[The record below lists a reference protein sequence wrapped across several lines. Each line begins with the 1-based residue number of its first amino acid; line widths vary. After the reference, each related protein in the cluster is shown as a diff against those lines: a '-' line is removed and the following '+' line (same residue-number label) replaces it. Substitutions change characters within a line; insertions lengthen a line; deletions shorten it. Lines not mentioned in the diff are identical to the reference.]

1 MNMDRDRETDINFD
15 FLRGVIMGAAGCILV
30 LLSALTI
37 AQYAGKINV
46 AAGLKWDENGMSKEA
61 VEIKDKAEI
70 LSSYI
75 NRFYLNDI
83 DYGKMGDIIYKAM
96 VSGLDDKYA
105 AYYTKDEYKDIS
117 EKTKGEFCG
126 IGAYISQGKNDNY
139 LKVAGVVKGGPAEKA
154 GIKKGDII
162 VEVDGEN
169 IQGKDSSYAV
179 SKMKGKKGTNVSIS
193 VMRKGNKKPIT
204 FNIKREVIH
213 DNTVS
218 YKMLDNNIG
227 YISVS
232 AFETVT
238 KKQFKSAVDCLEKKN
253 EKGLIIDLRD
263 NGGGLLDTA
272 LDMLDHIL
280 PKKLVVYTKDKNGVA
295 EEYYTKDDKEIKI
308 PIVILVNGNS
318 ASASEVF
325 CGALRDYGKAKLLGT
340 KTFGKGIVQSS
351 FAFRDGTGLKFTTSK
366 YYTPKGMNIHGTG
379 FEPDIK
385 VKSNGKM
392 TALKESGYKVD
403 NQINAALDYLTIALK
418 SKR

>member
-126 IGAYISQGKNDNY
+126 IGAYISQGKNDNS

-193 VMRKGNKKPIT
+193 VVRKGNKKPIT

-238 KKQFKSAVDCLEKKN
+238 KKQFKSSVDCLEKKN

-366 YYTPKGMNIHGTG
+366 YYTPKGINIHGTG

>member
-139 LKVAGVVKGGPAEKA
+139 LKVAGVVKGGPAQKA

-238 KKQFKSAVDCLEKKN
+238 KKQFKSAIDCLEKKN

-272 LDMLDHIL
+272 LDMLDQIL

-366 YYTPKGMNIHGTG
+366 YYTPKGINIHGTG

>member
-139 LKVAGVVKGGPAEKA
+139 LKVAGVVKGGPAQKA

-169 IQGKDSSYAV
+169 IKGKDSSYAI

-263 NGGGLLDTA
+263 NGGGLSDTA
-272 LDMLDHIL
+272 LDMLDQIL

-366 YYTPKGMNIHGTG
+366 YYTPKGINIHGTG

>member
-139 LKVAGVVKGGPAEKA
+139 LKVAGVVKGGPAQKA

-169 IQGKDSSYAV
+169 IQGKDSSYAI

-272 LDMLDHIL
+272 LDMLDQIL

-366 YYTPKGMNIHGTG
+366 YYTPKGINIHGTG

-418 SKR
+418 SRR

>member
-126 IGAYISQGKNDNY
+126 IGAYISQGKNYNS

-193 VMRKGNKKPIT
+193 VVRKGNKKPIT

-366 YYTPKGMNIHGTG
+366 YYTPKGINIHGTG

>member
-1 MNMDRDRETDINFD
+1 MNMDRETDINFD

-126 IGAYISQGKNDNY
+126 IGAYISQGKNDNS

-272 LDMLDHIL
+272 LDMLDQIL

-366 YYTPKGMNIHGTG
+366 YYTPKGINIHGTG

>member
-30 LLSALTI
+30 LLSALTS

-126 IGAYISQGKNDNY
+126 IGAYISQGKNDNS

-193 VMRKGNKKPIT
+193 VVRKGNKKPIT

-366 YYTPKGMNIHGTG
+366 YYTPKGINIHGTG

>member
-126 IGAYISQGKNDNY
+126 IGAYISQGKNDNS

-272 LDMLDHIL
+272 LNMLDQIL

>member
-1 MNMDRDRETDINFD
+1 MNMDRDREIDINFD

-126 IGAYISQGKNDNY
+126 IGAYISQGKNDNS
-139 LKVAGVVKGGPAEKA
+139 LKVAGGVKGGPAEKA

-272 LDMLDHIL
+272 LDMLDQIL

-308 PIVILVNGNS
+308 PIVILVNGTS

-366 YYTPKGMNIHGTG
+366 YYTPKGINIHGTG

>member
-126 IGAYISQGKNDNY
+126 IGAYISQGKNDNS

-193 VMRKGNKKPIT
+193 VVRKGNKKPIT

-295 EEYYTKDDKEIKI
+295 EEYYTNDDKEIKI

-366 YYTPKGMNIHGTG
+366 YYTPKGINIHGTG

>member
-126 IGAYISQGKNDNY
+126 IGAYISQGKNDNS

-272 LDMLDHIL
+272 LDMLDQIL

>member
-46 AAGLKWDENGMSKEA
+46 AAGLKRDENGMSKEA

-139 LKVAGVVKGGPAEKA
+139 LKVAGVVKGGPAQKA

-169 IQGKDSSYAV
+169 IKGKDSSYAI

-272 LDMLDHIL
+272 LDMLDQIL

-366 YYTPKGMNIHGTG
+366 YYTPKGINIHGTG

>member
-263 NGGGLLDTA
+263 NGGGLLGTA
-272 LDMLDHIL
+272 LDMLDQIL

-295 EEYYTKDDKEIKI
+295 EEYYTKDDKVIKI

>member
-126 IGAYISQGKNDNY
+126 IGAYISQGKNDNS

-272 LDMLDHIL
+272 LDMLDQIL

-295 EEYYTKDDKEIKI
+295 EEYYTKDDKEINI

-366 YYTPKGMNIHGTG
+366 YYTPKGINIHGTG

>member
-30 LLSALTI
+30 LLSVLMI

-105 AYYTKDEYKDIS
+105 AYYTKDEYRDIS

-126 IGAYISQGKNDNY
+126 IGAYISQGKNDNS

-272 LDMLDHIL
+272 LDMLDQIL

-366 YYTPKGMNIHGTG
+366 YYTPKGINIHGTG

>member
-1 MNMDRDRETDINFD
+1 MNMDRDREIDINFD

-126 IGAYISQGKNDNY
+126 IGAYISQGKNDNS

-253 EKGLIIDLRD
+253 EKGLIIDFRD

-272 LDMLDHIL
+272 LDMLDQIL

-366 YYTPKGMNIHGTG
+366 YYTPKGINIHGTG

>member
-126 IGAYISQGKNDNY
+126 IGAYISQGKNDNS
-139 LKVAGVVKGGPAEKA
+139 LKVAGVVKGGPAEIA

-272 LDMLDHIL
+272 LDMLDQIL

-366 YYTPKGMNIHGTG
+366 YYTPKGINIHGTG

>member
-126 IGAYISQGKNDNY
+126 IGAYISQGKNDNS

-193 VMRKGNKKPIT
+193 VMRKGNKKTIT

-272 LDMLDHIL
+272 LDMLDQIL

-366 YYTPKGMNIHGTG
+366 YYTPKGINIHGTG

>member
-126 IGAYISQGKNDNY
+126 IGAYISQGKNDNS
-139 LKVAGVVKGGPAEKA
+139 LKVAGVVNGGPAEKA

-366 YYTPKGMNIHGTG
+366 YYTPKGINIHGTG

>member
-126 IGAYISQGKNDNY
+126 IGAYISHGKNDNY
-139 LKVAGVVKGGPAEKA
+139 LKVAGVVKGGPAQKA

-272 LDMLDHIL
+272 LDMLDQIL

-295 EEYYTKDDKEIKI
+295 EEYYTKDDKEINI

-366 YYTPKGMNIHGTG
+366 YYTPKGINIHGTG

>member
-126 IGAYISQGKNDNY
+126 IGAYISQGKNDNS

-193 VMRKGNKKPIT
+193 VVRKGNKKPIT

-263 NGGGLLDTA
+263 NRGGLLDTA

-366 YYTPKGMNIHGTG
+366 YYTPKGINIHGTG

>member
-126 IGAYISQGKNDNY
+126 IGAYISQGKNDNS

-193 VMRKGNKKPIT
+193 VVRKGNKKPIT

-366 YYTPKGMNIHGTG
+366 YYTPKGINIHGTG
-379 FEPDIK
+379 FEPNIK

>member
-46 AAGLKWDENGMSKEA
+46 ATGLKWDENGMSKEA

-139 LKVAGVVKGGPAEKA
+139 LKVAGVVKGGPAQKA

-272 LDMLDHIL
+272 LDMLDQIL

-295 EEYYTKDDKEIKI
+295 EEYYTKDDKEINI

-366 YYTPKGMNIHGTG
+366 YYTPKGINIHGTG

>member
-1 MNMDRDRETDINFD
+1 MNMDRDREIDINFD

-126 IGAYISQGKNDNY
+126 IGAYISQGKNDNS

-193 VMRKGNKKPIT
+193 VMRKGNKKTIT

-272 LDMLDHIL
+272 LDMLDQIL

-366 YYTPKGMNIHGTG
+366 YYTPKGINIHGTG

>member
-126 IGAYISQGKNDNY
+126 IGAYISQGKNDNS

-169 IQGKDSSYAV
+169 IQGKGSSYAV

-193 VMRKGNKKPIT
+193 VVRKGNKKPIT

-366 YYTPKGMNIHGTG
+366 YYTPKGINIHGTG

>member
-1 MNMDRDRETDINFD
+1 MNMDRDREIDINFD

-126 IGAYISQGKNDNY
+126 IGAYISQGKNDNS

-204 FNIKREVIH
+204 FNIRS
-213 DNTVS
+213 DS
-218 YKMLDNNIG
+218 
-227 YISVS
+227 
-232 AFETVT
+232 
-238 KKQFKSAVDCLEKKN
+238 
-253 EKGLIIDLRD
+253 
-263 NGGGLLDTA
+263 
-272 LDMLDHIL
+272 
-280 PKKLVVYTKDKNGVA
+280 
-295 EEYYTKDDKEIKI
+295 
-308 PIVILVNGNS
+308 
-318 ASASEVF
+318 
-325 CGALRDYGKAKLLGT
+325 
-340 KTFGKGIVQSS
+340 
-351 FAFRDGTGLKFTTSK
+351 
-366 YYTPKGMNIHGTG
+366 
-379 FEPDIK
+379 
-385 VKSNGKM
+385 
-392 TALKESGYKVD
+392 
-403 NQINAALDYLTIALK
+403 
-418 SKR
+418 

>member
-126 IGAYISQGKNDNY
+126 IGAYISQGKNDNS

-162 VEVDGEN
+162 VAVDGEN

-179 SKMKGKKGTNVSIS
+179 SKMKGIKGTNVSIL

-272 LDMLDHIL
+272 LDMLDQIL

-366 YYTPKGMNIHGTG
+366 YYTPKGINIHGTG

-403 NQINAALDYLTIALK
+403 NQINVALDYLTIALK

>member
-1 MNMDRDRETDINFD
+1 MNMDRETDINFD

-139 LKVAGVVKGGPAEKA
+139 LKVAGVVKGGPAQKA

-169 IQGKDSSYAV
+169 IQGKDGSYAV

-272 LDMLDHIL
+272 LDMLDQIL

-366 YYTPKGMNIHGTG
+366 YYTPKGINIHGTG

-403 NQINAALDYLTIALK
+403 NQINAALDYFEQ
-418 SKR
+418 

>member
-83 DYGKMGDIIYKAM
+83 DYGKMGDIIYKAV

-139 LKVAGVVKGGPAEKA
+139 LKVAGVVKGGPAQKA

-272 LDMLDHIL
+272 LDMLDQIL

-295 EEYYTKDDKEIKI
+295 EEYYTKDDKEINI

-366 YYTPKGMNIHGTG
+366 YYTPKGINIHGTG

-392 TALKESGYKVD
+392 TALKESGYKAD

>member
-126 IGAYISQGKNDNY
+126 IGAYIAQGKNDNS
-139 LKVAGVVKGGPAEKA
+139 LKVAGIVKGGPAEKA

-238 KKQFKSAVDCLEKKN
+238 KKQFKSAIDCLEKKN

-272 LDMLDHIL
+272 LDMLDQIL

-366 YYTPKGMNIHGTG
+366 YYTPKGINIHGTG

>member
-126 IGAYISQGKNDNY
+126 IGAYISQGKNDNS

-162 VEVDGEN
+162 VEVDGKN

-272 LDMLDHIL
+272 LDMLDQIL

-366 YYTPKGMNIHGTG
+366 YYTPKGINIHGTG

-403 NQINAALDYLTIALK
+403 NQINAALDYLTITLK

>member
-139 LKVAGVVKGGPAEKA
+139 LKVAGVVKGGPAQKA

-169 IQGKDSSYAV
+169 IQGKDSSYAI

-272 LDMLDHIL
+272 LDMLDQIL

-308 PIVILVNGNS
+308 PIVILVNGNY

-366 YYTPKGMNIHGTG
+366 YYTPKGINIHGTG

>member
-139 LKVAGVVKGGPAEKA
+139 LKVAGVVKGGPAQKA

-169 IQGKDSSYAV
+169 IQGKDSSYAI

-218 YKMLDNNIG
+218 CKMLDNNIG

-272 LDMLDHIL
+272 LDMLDQIL

-366 YYTPKGMNIHGTG
+366 YYTPKGINIHGTG

-418 SKR
+418 SRR

>member
-126 IGAYISQGKNDNY
+126 IGAYISQGKNDNS

-179 SKMKGKKGTNVSIS
+179 SKKKGKKGTNVSIS

-366 YYTPKGMNIHGTG
+366 YYTPKGINIHGTG

>member
-1 MNMDRDRETDINFD
+1 MNMDRDREIDINFD

-126 IGAYISQGKNDNY
+126 IGAYISQGKNDNS
-139 LKVAGVVKGGPAEKA
+139 LKVAGVVKGAPAEKA

-272 LDMLDHIL
+272 LDMLDQIL

-366 YYTPKGMNIHGTG
+366 YYTPKGINIHGTG

-403 NQINAALDYLTIALK
+403 NQINAALDYLTITLK

>member
-126 IGAYISQGKNDNY
+126 IGAYISQGKNDNS

-193 VMRKGNKKPIT
+193 VVRKGNKKPIT

-238 KKQFKSAVDCLEKKN
+238 KKQFKSAVDCLEMKN

-366 YYTPKGMNIHGTG
+366 YYTPKGINIHGTG

>member
-30 LLSALTI
+30 LLSVLMI

-126 IGAYISQGKNDNY
+126 IGAYISQGKNDNS

-162 VEVDGEN
+162 VEIDGEN

-272 LDMLDHIL
+272 LDMLDQIL

>member
-46 AAGLKWDENGMSKEA
+46 VAGLKWDENGMSKEA

-126 IGAYISQGKNDNY
+126 IGAYISQGKNDNS

-366 YYTPKGMNIHGTG
+366 YYTPKGINIHGTG

>member
-30 LLSALTI
+30 LLSVLMI

-126 IGAYISQGKNDNY
+126 IGAYISQGKNDNS

-162 VEVDGEN
+162 VEIDGEN

-193 VMRKGNKKPIT
+193 VMRKGNKKTIT

-272 LDMLDHIL
+272 LDMLDQIL

-366 YYTPKGMNIHGTG
+366 YYTPKGINIHGTG